1 MALME
6 VRAEAGQLPLA
17 GVGNLSRRCS
27 SRPDTAK
34 EKAGDQTP
42 CHARVS
48 WNPHD
53 RLTVF
58 YGHPL
63 AARFA
68 SQAVADRAMA
78 GESVVYLDGAH
89 TFDPFFIGRLA
100 RGRRQQPRKVLA
112 MIHVARAFTA
122 LQMER
127 LLSNCLA
134 GALERYE
141 ARIAVLSGLVETLS
155 DETLSER
162 DVARLSDRML
172 ESIGHLTQQGVSLL
186 CPCPA
191 APRSAA
197 PAHRLF
203 AGLCSTAD
211 RCIRFHDVQGEVM
224 VEESLPRLEGT
235 ASSLPPTDEPAR
247 VVVSSK
253 LSAQCPA

>member
-1 MALME
+1 MAIME
-6 VRAEAGQLPLA
+6 VRADAAQLPLIS
-17 GVGNLSRRCS
+17 VGRLSRRLS
-27 SRPDTAK
+27 PALH
-34 EKAGDQTP
+34 
-42 CHARVS
+42 HARVS
-48 WNPHD
+48 WNPND
-53 RLTVF
+53 RLTVLS
-58 YGHPL
+58 GHPL
-63 AARFA
+63 ASRVALHL
-68 SQAVADRAMA
+68 VADRAMA
-78 GESVVYLDGAH
+78 GEPVVYLDGAH

-134 GALERYE
+134 GALERYQ

-191 APRSAA
+191 VPRSAA

-211 RCIRFHDVQGEVM
+211 RCIRLHDVQGEVM
-224 VEESLPRLEGT
+224 VEEALPSTEGGA
-235 ASSLPPTDEPAR
+235 AS
-247 VVVSSK
+247 
-253 LSAQCPA
+253 

>member
-1 MALME
+1 ME
-6 VRAEAGQLPLA
+6 VKAEAGQLPLA
-17 GVGNLSRRCS
+17 DVGNLSRRRS

-53 RLTVF
+53 RLTVL

-68 SQAVADRAMA
+68 SQAGADRAMA
-78 GESVVYLDGAH
+78 GEPVVYLDGAH

-134 GALERYE
+134 GALERYQ

-155 DETLSER
+155 DENLSDR

-172 ESIGHLTQQGVSLL
+172 ESISHLTQQGVSLL

-191 APRSAA
+191 VPMVTT
-197 PAHRLF
+197 PGHRLF
-203 AGLCSTAD
+203 AGLRHLAD
-211 RCIRFHDVQGEVM
+211 RCIRLHEVQGEMM
-224 VEESLPRLEGT
+224 VEEALSSIEGA
-235 ASSLPPTDEPAR
+235 ASP
-247 VVVSSK
+247 
-253 LSAQCPA
+253 